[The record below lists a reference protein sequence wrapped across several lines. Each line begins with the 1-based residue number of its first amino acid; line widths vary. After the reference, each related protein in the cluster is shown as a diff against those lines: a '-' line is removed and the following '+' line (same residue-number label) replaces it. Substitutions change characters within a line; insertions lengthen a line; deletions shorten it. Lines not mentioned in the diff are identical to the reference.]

1 MASIV
6 MVNSVGTSHDTG
18 RWRHFDASWINI
30 HYRHGGEL
38 LIKHGP
44 HIHDERKRPLRGSIW
59 RARRDARGFRRAEG
73 GRELTS
79 RLAAL
84 GLVAGSPL
92 ELLQNS
98 EHGPVL
104 VRVHNTRVAL
114 GRNEA
119 RKVWLR

>member
-44 HIHDERKRPLRGSIW
+44 IFMTSEN
-59 RARRDARGFRRAEG
+59 ARCAALSGVPAGTRVVFRRAEG

-92 ELLQNS
+92 EVLQNS